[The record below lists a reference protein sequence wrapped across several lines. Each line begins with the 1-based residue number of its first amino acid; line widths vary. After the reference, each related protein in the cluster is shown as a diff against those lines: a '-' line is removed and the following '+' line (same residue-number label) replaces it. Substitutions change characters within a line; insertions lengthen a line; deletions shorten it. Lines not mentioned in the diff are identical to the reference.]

1 MSENFK
7 LSQIVKITTPTILM
21 MMFLSLYT
29 MVDGAFVSN
38 FVNTDALSGINIAF
52 PYVNFLLGISIML
65 SSGGCALVMKK
76 LGEDK
81 EIEAK
86 KDFSLIITFA
96 FIISI
101 IITVLSLVFIE
112 NLLKLLKAEGS
123 LYHYAKDY
131 LFYMILFATP
141 TILKSIVEQFLIAIN
156 KPTIALILTL
166 LGGILNIILDYVFI
180 VTFNLGIKGAAIA
193 TGLGYAIPAIIGLS
207 FFIKNTNLLHF
218 MKPSKNIKV
227 ILASCYNGSSEMVTQ
242 LSSGIVTFLFNVA
255 MLKYVGEAGVSSI
268 TIVLYIQFLVTAVF
282 LGYSMGISPKISY
295 FYGNKDSY
303 MTKGIINFSLKF
315 IAILSICIFI
325 FILIASP
332 VLVSFF
338 ARKGTD
344 VFEITINGL
353 KIFSFSF
360 LIVGFNIFIS
370 AMFTAFSNGKI
381 SAIVSFSKTLIFES
395 GFIIILPIF
404 LDIKGIWLAV
414 PIAEC
419 FALFICFLFYEK
431 YKKIYKY

>member
-1 MSENFK
+1 MSKSFK
-7 LSQIVKITTPTILM
+7 LSQIFKITTPTILM

-29 MVDGAFVSN
+29 MIDGAFVSN
-38 FVNTDALSGINIAF
+38 FVNTNALSGINIAF

-76 LGEDK
+76 LGEGK

-86 KDFSLIITFA
+86 KDFSLIITFG

-101 IITVLSLVFIE
+101 IITVLSLFFIE
-112 NLLKLLKAEGS
+112 NLLKLLKAEGN
-123 LYHYAKDY
+123 LYPYAKDY
-131 LFYMILFATP
+131 LFFMIIFATP

-156 KPTIALILTL
+156 KPNIALILTI

-180 VTFNLGIKGAAIA
+180 VIFSLGIKGAAIA
-193 TGLGYAIPAIIGLS
+193 TGLGYTIPAIIGLS
-207 FFIKNTNLLHF
+207 FFIKKTNLLYF

-227 ILASCYNGSSEMVTQ
+227 ILSSCYNGSSEMITQ
-242 LSSGIVTFLFNVA
+242 LSNGIVTFLFNVA
-255 MLKYVGEAGVSSI
+255 MLKYVGENGVSAI

-282 LGYSMGISPKISY
+282 LGYSMGVSPKISY
-295 FYGNKDSY
+295 FYGNKNIAT
-303 MTKGIINFSLKF
+303 TKDIINFSLKF
-315 IAILSICIFI
+315 ITIVSIFI
-325 FILIASP
+325 FTFILFVSP
-332 VLVSFF
+332 VLVGFF
-338 ARKGTD
+338 ARKGTN
-344 VFEITINGL
+344 VFNITIKGL

-360 LIVGFNIFIS
+360 LIVGFNIFKS

-381 SAIVSFSKTLIFES
+381 SAIISFSKTLVFES

-404 LDIKGIWLAV
+404 LGINGIWLAV
-414 PIAEC
+414 PMAEC
-419 FALFICFLFYEK
+419 FALFICFLFYKK